1 MEDTAAS
8 QDAKTLVPMS
18 LSLVAKKEKILQ
30 MEVAKLEKLLAQ
42 RNEMLGGLRE
52 SHEYLL
58 TTNGQLQEPFATRD
72 AGVAADAAGADQEQ
86 NGKDKPGLCDTIG
99 VNELEATAEKC
110 GVLKDILLGLG
121 DKRAGLE
128 QQYMGCEE
136 QTARNTMALRA
147 KEERLREGIR
157 NTHFLLQE
165 DIHST
170 QWNFTSDQAELAAED
185 KHLNAVSQNAQGQAA
200 AVEKADTAL
209 RAEKAAVED
218 LRTTWHNYEDMVHE
232 EHRQLAIANE
242 DARSEQRE
250 LQKLLQSTGATCA
263 ADEDVLQAAKD
274 LQVRLQ
280 HLNAKHEQLT
290 WLDRQRVHL
299 ENEQKEAV
307 NAHAADEAAYCT
319 FIEEHNAEMA
329 SLEAQIKYAG
339 KQMKSTE
346 RAITARN
353 KKMAAVKTENGVRR
367 AAFIMRDVSEIQHTH
382 KTLAMMRNSIAATQ
396 TAVKNRIDEIR
407 DKFLSTFVME
417 DAENLIQL
425 LNKEIESWTTKDM
438 GEVDDT
444 IARETLML
452 KERYNILTAE
462 TRKKFGKT
470 LRQKPQARIGK
481 NTENPVGEENEANIR
496 ELDPSRMSNEGKLSK
511 VCLVMNEVAV
521 LLEAHSFYASADSTF
536 QRALAYERSAETSS
550 KVCSTWAQLVDE
562 SLQTDNDLTDTFT
575 ADTTAAAKVA
585 KPAHSTFSQQRSL
598 NNASG
603 VRPRRLRRRRPAQKA
618 GKPAAAS
625 ITPELA
631 LSVDNDGAAPAHRN
645 PATEM
650 SSQDPLDSPVGCDE
664 DLAVPRPAQDA
675 KKTSSIA
682 SQGAAKKP
690 LVQKVGQR
698 SKGATKRR
706 TRRRRS
712 LEVKLSI
719 NDVFFGPTL
728 RIASALSSAA
738 SMTAMVSALGL
749 ASFSSSARQR
759 RGAEGGAEPQGIPFL
774 QVTKLSMAKASV
786 DGKNVVRPYTPTNT
800 NAEKGELELVVKGY
814 PTGKLSKH
822 IVSLNVGDELAMKG
836 PFVKFEYKPN
846 QYKSVGFLCGGS
858 GITPA
863 LQVVKEICRNPDDS
877 TQVVLIF
884 CNQTEKDII
893 LRDELD
899 ALQYM
904 YPQFQVHYVL
914 DKAEA
919 NWEGYTGYV
928 TKELV
933 EKLLPGPSDESL
945 IGVCGHPR

>member
-1 MEDTAAS
+1 MLDATNAMEDTAAS

-58 TTNGQLQEPFATRD
+58 TTNGQLQERSRLRREML
-72 AGVAADAAGADQEQ
+72 VSLRMLLGADQEQ
-86 NGKDKPGLCDTIG
+86 NGKDKPGLSDTIG

-128 QQYMGCEE
+128 EQYMGCEE

-147 KEERLREGIR
+147 KEERLREVR
-157 NTHFLLQE
+157 NTYFLLQE

-280 HLNAKHEQLT
+280 HLNEEATSVKFFKRELALRRKQEKDILSFTQSSIKAKHEQLT

-353 KKMAAVKTENGVRR
+353 KKMAAVNKQVAQKTMALQEWTTKIDAKQDQVARSAATQKLVDAEVLSEQEALEQALHR
-367 AAFIMRDVSEIQHTH
+367 AEHTQQLITAQRMESEELRSSCEMLDSEIQHTH

-470 LRQKPQARIGK
+470 LRQKEKQYNAKLEKLKKKTAEKKSKPTTNSAYKPPMGNEDETEKPAHHILVCATSHKHESGK

-511 VCLVMNEVAV
+511 IPP
-521 LLEAHSFYASADSTF
+521 SK
-536 QRALAYERSAETSS
+536 ERSHTKGVPKQAPKS
-550 KVCSTWAQLVDE
+550 ARRGLNLVDE

-631 LSVDNDGAAPAHRN
+631 LSVDNDGAAPSAHRN

-706 TRRRRS
+706 TSTKAKVLHRS
-712 LEVKLSI
+712 
-719 NDVFFGPTL
+719 
-728 RIASALSSAA
+728 RISLGRSQPGVDWS
-738 SMTAMVSALGL
+738 TADTF
-749 ASFSSSARQR
+749 SFA
-759 RGAEGGAEPQGIPFL
+759 
-774 QVTKLSMAKASV
+774 
-786 DGKNVVRPYTPTNT
+786 
-800 NAEKGELELVVKGY
+800 
-814 PTGKLSKH
+814 
-822 IVSLNVGDELAMKG
+822 
-836 PFVKFEYKPN
+836 
-846 QYKSVGFLCGGS
+846 
-858 GITPA
+858 
-863 LQVVKEICRNPDDS
+863 
-877 TQVVLIF
+877 
-884 CNQTEKDII
+884 
-893 LRDELD
+893 
-899 ALQYM
+899 
-904 YPQFQVHYVL
+904 
-914 DKAEA
+914 
-919 NWEGYTGYV
+919 
-928 TKELV
+928 
-933 EKLLPGPSDESL
+933 
-945 IGVCGHPR
+945 